1 MFSHLLLNYYIL
13 QGIDQLRP
21 NLGVQVQ
28 KSNFQTQSQ
37 FLIAAQQQQVL
48 AHAQAQAQA
57 QAQNNLGNS
66 TNYGDMD
73 PRRFSGLPRGGM
85 NAKDGQSPMQSS
97 SPKVTFRM
105 SETNLMKIKISST
118 NS

>member
-1 MFSHLLLNYYIL
+1 MFSHLLLNYYII

-48 AHAQAQAQA
+48 AQA

-66 TNYGDMD
+66 TNFGDMD

-97 SPKVTFRM
+97 SPKVTF
-105 SETNLMKIKISST
+105 
-118 NS
+118 

>member
-1 MFSHLLLNYYIL
+1 MFSHLLLNYYII

-28 KSNFQTQSQ
+28 KPNFQTQSQ

-48 AHAQAQAQA
+48 AQA

-97 SPKVTFRM
+97 SPKVTF
-105 SETNLMKIKISST
+105 
-118 NS
+118 

>member
-1 MFSHLLLNYYIL
+1 MLSHLLLNYYII

-48 AHAQAQAQA
+48 AQAQAQA

-85 NAKDGQSPMQSS
+85 NAKDGQSPRQSS
-97 SPKVTFRM
+97 SPKVTF
-105 SETNLMKIKISST
+105 
-118 NS
+118 